1 MIEDF
6 FKDSTSCIMERL
18 GRVYTHNDEYKHV
31 LRKESVLAEELE
43 HTLSKEHLELVKKY
57 QIAVSATMG
66 VCELL
71 AYRQGMRDMG
81 AIMGINNTTGD
92 SDNESN

>member
-6 FKDSTSCIMERL
+6 FKDFTSCIMERL
-18 GRVYTHNDEYKHV
+18 GKVYTCDNEYKHFS
-31 LRKESVLAEELE
+31 KEERELAEELE
-43 HTLSKEHLELVKKY
+43 RTLSKDHLELVKKY

-81 AIMGINNTTGD
+81 AIMGINNKTGD
-92 SDNESN
+92 LDNEDN